1 MNIIDIEFKR
11 FKIRLKAQ
19 KYREDLILIAN
30 IVDLKIVNKII
41 LKYNKVSSTI
51 KIDKR
56 KRVDKIIKN
65 KFLRSSA

>member
-1 MNIIDIEFKR
+1 MNIINIKLKK

-19 KYREDLILIAN
+19 KYREDLTLITN

-41 LKYNKVSSTI
+41 FIYNEVFNAI

-56 KRVDKIIKN
+56 KRVDKIAKN
-65 KFLRSSA
+65 KFLRLSA